1 MDVCFNSWRSLG
13 RSPTSQKPD
22 RRTIVNRR
30 FRVAASEVPGMGN
43 RIGAFLARPIK
54 NFNIENRVQ
63 KVVGAQKPKSAPR
76 HPSDQNSEPEKAE
89 RVLPQSRQSWQQ
101 YQYGYYEP
109 ETVRPG
115 RITLRQATQL
125 VSDGAAD
132 PARFTPEALAAQYNL
147 QVEDVRSVLKYFK
160 PFQVYTPELELAE
173 KLGVKKLKE
182 ALRIPGFQPD
192 QNQVKAK
199 TLLEEW
205 KKKKEEEK

>member
-1 MDVCFNSWRSLG
+1 
-13 RSPTSQKPD
+13 
-22 RRTIVNRR
+22 
-30 FRVAASEVPGMGN
+30 MGN
-43 RIGAFLARPIK
+43 RIGAFLARPIR

-63 KVVGAQKPKSAPR
+63 KVVGAEKPKSAPR
-76 HPSDQNSEPEKAE
+76 HPSDQKYEAQVAIDKEKVIEKREDLLERLKSVKVVSAEATPEPEKAE

-109 ETVRPG
+109 ETVQPG

-132 PARFTPEALAAQYNL
+132 PARFTPEALAAQYGL
-147 QVEDVRSVLKYFK
+147 RVEDVRSVLKYFK
-160 PFQVYTPELELAE
+160 PFQVYTPEVDLAE

-182 ALRIPGFQPD
+182 ALRIPGLQTD
-192 QNQVKAK
+192 QTQVKAK
-199 TLLEEW
+199 ALLEEW